1 MCPNPTKPI
10 KESYSAVLSRITSR
24 NMSLEDKFDIIEK
37 ALKNGA
43 VTSMQ
48 AVDLMGVAITS
59 LKNGVKRYPNIL
71 KLLKAILRYV
81 AKIPVKKTINGH
93 EYVELGD
100 GLKWA
105 TCNVGASK
113 PEEGGSNF
121 KWGEVNPGKDASW
134 ESYTLTDESRKLLKY
149 NNNDKLGK
157 VDNKIVLE
165 SSDDA
170 ASANWGST
178 WRTPTKEELE
188 VLTDK
193 SKFNWIW
200 DATLK
205 GFYVRSKIKG
215 YEGNQ
220 IFLPTTG
227 NASDGNG
234 NTWPAGSL
242 WSSTLK
248 EDNSYQ
254 VYCIQFKE
262 SEIEVSYTM
271 RPYLLEVRP
280 VSY

>member
-1 MCPNPTKPI
+1 
-10 KESYSAVLSRITSR
+10 
-24 NMSLEDKFDIIEK
+24 MSLEDKFDIIEK

-113 PEEGGSNF
+113 PEEDGDNF

-134 ESYTLTDESRKLLKY
+134 DSYTLTDASRKILKY
-149 NNNDKLGK
+149 NNNDKHGK
-157 VDNKIVLE
+157 VDDKVVLE

-178 WRTPTKEELE
+178 WRTPTRPPIICVRL
-188 VLTDK
+188 D
-193 SKFNWIW
+193 
-200 DATLK
+200 TLSRT
-205 GFYVRSKIKG
+205 VTAV
-215 YEGNQ
+215 Q
-220 IFLPTTG
+220 ICSP
-227 NASDGNG
+227 
-234 NTWPAGSL
+234 
-242 WSSTLK
+242 
-248 EDNSYQ
+248 
-254 VYCIQFKE
+254 
-262 SEIEVSYTM
+262 
-271 RPYLLEVRP
+271 R
-280 VSY
+280 